1 MLGRAFKLKTALIY
15 IGIKVLGTLF
25 ALFIFNRFTPLIDST
40 NYINDFYYVDIHFR
54 TLFVQYISSA
64 LVMLTTPLI
73 TNIIFS
79 LFSASAIFYFALQSN
94 NNSWLLLI
102 LLMPSALIWTSIV
115 GKEAIY
121 FGCVGIFLILWIDL
135 IKEKISYRHL
145 SIIIPLGLCAILRPH
160 YTISLLWLAFS
171 AFIIQNNRVN
181 NRLIVLAFIIIIV
194 GILFFLMPELVKR
207 GIGSIDG
214 TARASRNLAL
224 NIHTLEAFKSHMSTG
239 MLFGIVGPFP
249 SELLH
254 RLEFIPFFI
263 EGIAILIAPFAIG
276 ILLFKK
282 TGETKNHIYFLNFIY
297 GVVPAII
304 ILVLVHAPFGILNP
318 GSAIRWRVNFELI
331 FYMAP
336 LLLLLEAKN
345 RSEEK

>member
-1 MLGRAFKLKTALIY
+1 MLDRTFKLKITFIY

-25 ALFIFNRFTPLIDST
+25 ALFIFNRFTPLIDSI
-40 NYINDFYYVDIHFR
+40 NYINDFYSLNTQFR
-54 TLFVQYISSA
+54 TLFVQRIA
-64 LVMLTTPLI
+64 TTLVTLTTPLI
-73 TNIIFS
+73 THIIFS
-79 LFSASAIFYFALQSN
+79 LFSASAILYYALKSK

-102 LLMPSALIWTSIV
+102 LLLPTALTWTSIV

-121 FGCVGIFLILWIDL
+121 FGGVGIFLILWIDL

-145 SIIIPLGLCAILRPH
+145 LIIIPLGLCAILRPH

-171 AFIIQNNRVN
+171 AFIIQNNKVDN
-181 NRLIVLAFIIIIV
+181 KLIVFAFIIIIV
-194 GILFFLMPELVKR
+194 GIIYFMMPVLAKY
-207 GIGSIDG
+207 GIGGIDG
-214 TARASRNLAL
+214 TARASRHLTL
-224 NIHTLEAFKSHMSTG
+224 NIHTLEAFNSYMSTG

-263 EGIAILIAPFAIG
+263 EGIAILVAPLAIG
-276 ILLFKK
+276 ILLSKK
-282 TGETKNHIYFLNFIY
+282 TRETKNHIYYLNFIY

-304 ILVLVHAPFGILNP
+304 ILALVHAPFGILNP

-336 LLLLLEAKN
+336 LLLLLEVKKN
-345 RSEEK
+345 DN